1 MYLSRILGYHNQSA
15 DSDYQGLEVL
25 LFYKDEVNNKPY
37 IHPSIKKYMYMYLS
51 FPELYV
57 HFTHCNLTLT
67 HGTLKIYK

>member
-51 FPELYV
+51 FPELCTFYPLQS
-57 HFTHCNLTLT
+57 HSHSWYIKN
-67 HGTLKIYK
+67 I